1 VIPTKDRP
9 ERAEAAV
16 AVLLDQSRR
25 PARIVLVDASDP
37 PLKLRPELWES
48 ARKARVGLVVVDS
61 LPSTAGQ
68 RNRGVERVNTPVT
81 LLLDDDVTLAR
92 DYAEV
97 LIERWQQDGLDAF
110 GALVGVPLDAPRQR
124 LLPRL
129 FRMASML
136 HYHALSSQATS
147 FRRSRKLRLVPVPAH
162 DVAVPACGSGYG
174 LFRTDLLRRHPF
186 DERFPGYAPGED
198 HDMSTRLSAEAPILQ
213 VRSARWAHD
222 FSVHER
228 ASVARWRQRG
238 RTETY
243 FRARHLGRSRL
254 NRAAFAVSLLAETVV
269 AALYSIR
276 YRGWH
281 VVGYLAGVLEM
292 LRDGDFAYTPPQKGT
307 RAEQAGERVL
317 GTPNDEA
324 V

>member
-9 ERAEAAV
+9 ERAETAV
-16 AVLLDQSRR
+16 AALLSQSRR
-25 PARIVLVDASDP
+25 PARIVLVDASHP
-37 PLKLRPELWES
+37 PLRPQPQLRES
-48 ARKARVGLVVVDS
+48 VRKARVELVVLHT
-61 LPSTAGQ
+61 LPSTSGQ
-68 RNRGVERVNTPVT
+68 RNRGVEHVRTPVT
-81 LLLDDDVTLAR
+81 LLLDDDVTLAS

-97 LIERWQQDGLDAF
+97 LLRRWQQVGLGAF
-110 GALVGVPLDAPRQR
+110 GALVGVPRDEPPQR

-136 HYHALSSQATS
+136 HYHALRSPATS

-162 DVAVPACGSGYG
+162 DVAVPACGAGYG

-198 HDMSTRLSAEAPILQ
+198 HDMSSRLSADAPILQ
-213 VRSARWAHD
+213 VPSALWAHD

-228 ASVARWRQRG
+228 ASPARWRQRG

-243 FRARHLGRSRL
+243 FRARHLERSPL
-254 NRAAFAVSLLAETVV
+254 NWAAFAVSLLAETVV
-269 AALYSIR
+269 ATLYSVR

-292 LRDGDFAYTPPQKGT
+292 LRDGDYTYGPPENE
-307 RAEQAGERVL
+307 AVAAQAGERAS
-317 GTPNDEA
+317 GRM
-324 V
+324 